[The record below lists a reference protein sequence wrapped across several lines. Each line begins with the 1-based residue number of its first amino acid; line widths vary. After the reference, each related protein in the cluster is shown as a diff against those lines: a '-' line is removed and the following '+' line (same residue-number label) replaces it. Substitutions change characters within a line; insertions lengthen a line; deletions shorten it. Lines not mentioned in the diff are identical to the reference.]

1 MKKPFLSKPVLILSL
16 VSFFNDV
23 ASEMLY
29 PVLPIFLQS
38 AGFSVLYIGILE
50 GIAEAAAGLSKGY
63 FGRWSDFTGRR
74 VPFIRWGYA
83 LIAIAKPMM
92 VMVVHPLWILMSRTL
107 DRLGKGLRTGARDA
121 LLADQSDEV
130 YRARV
135 FGFHRSMDTLGAVLG
150 PCLSL
155 LFLYFFPGK
164 YRELFFMAFIP
175 GILAVSLTFLLKDKK
190 EHKNFVK
197 KTPGAFFSF
206 LNYVK
211 NAPKQYKLLL
221 AGLIWFA
228 LFNSSDVFLILK
240 LKDLGWSD
248 FSIVGVYIFFNLM
261 YAVFAFPFGILADRL
276 GVKRI
281 FVGGLIIFSFV
292 YAGMGWVHNKFL
304 IIGLFILYGLYS
316 AATEGIGKAWISLL
330 VDSKDRATAIGSYA
344 AFQSVAMMMAGALTG
359 VLWQFFGP
367 HIAFMTSSLMA
378 LLVAVYL
385 TLTIQTR

>member
-83 LIAIAKPMM
+83 LSAIAKPMM

-164 YRELFFMAFIP
+164 YRELFFW
-175 GILAVSLTFLLKDKK
+175 GIYSRYTCCIV
-190 EHKNFVK
+190 
-197 KTPGAFFSF
+197 
-206 LNYVK
+206 
-211 NAPKQYKLLL
+211 
-221 AGLIWFA
+221 
-228 LFNSSDVFLILK
+228 
-240 LKDLGWSD
+240 D
-248 FSIVGVYIFFNLM
+248 FSTERQKRTQKFCQKNTGRIFF
-261 YAVFAFPFGILADRL
+261 
-276 GVKRI
+276 
-281 FVGGLIIFSFV
+281 
-292 YAGMGWVHNKFL
+292 
-304 IIGLFILYGLYS
+304 
-316 AATEGIGKAWISLL
+316 
-330 VDSKDRATAIGSYA
+330 
-344 AFQSVAMMMAGALTG
+344 
-359 VLWQFFGP
+359 FFKLCKKC
-367 HIAFMTSSLMA
+367 TK
-378 LLVAVYL
+378 
-385 TLTIQTR
+385 TIQTTIGRIDLVRIV

>member
-83 LIAIAKPMM
+83 LSAIAKPMM

-164 YRELFFMAFIP
+164 YRELFFGAFIP

-248 FSIVGVYIFFNLM
+248 FS
-261 YAVFAFPFGILADRL
+261 
-276 GVKRI
+276 
-281 FVGGLIIFSFV
+281 
-292 YAGMGWVHNKFL
+292 

-385 TLTIQTR
+385 TLTVQTR